1 VTVATSHGVAR
12 RLQRISDDRGLFCV
26 AAVDHRDSMVAEFRQ
41 HAGAEVVPAKTL
53 TRFKADVIA
62 ALGDRPSAV
71 MVEPEFSFPHLTDQG
86 TVPRSVGVVC
96 ALEAQGYMA
105 DPSAGNQLMPGWT
118 PRQLLDAGAD
128 CAKLLILYR
137 PDDEQPAR
145 RQERL
150 VRRVVDDCAA
160 AQLPV
165 LIEPVPYGLA
175 DEDDRRHTIVAS
187 ARRLSALGPM
197 ILKLP
202 YPGEEGC
209 RELSEVD
216 NPWALLSW
224 GVTFDDF
231 ARQLE
236 VAAEAG
242 CSGFMVGR
250 ALWRE
255 AVAEAGRA
263 EVLATTVVRR
273 FDQLCRLMDNGR
285 PWHKVVPPST
295 LDDWPWA
302 R

>member
-1 VTVATSHGVAR
+1 MTVATSHGVVR

-26 AAVDHRDSMVAEFRQ
+26 AAVDHRDSMAAEF
-41 HAGAEVVPAKTL
+41 AEHVTAETL
-53 TRFKADVIA
+53 TRFKADVIS
-62 ALGDRPSAV
+62 ALGERPSAV
-71 MVEPEFSFPHLTDQG
+71 MIEPEFSFPHLTDRG
-86 TVPRSVGVVC
+86 VVPRSVGVIC

-105 DPSAGNQLMPGWT
+105 DPSTGNRLMPGWT
-118 PRQLLDAGAD
+118 PRRLLEAGAD

-137 PDDEQPAR
+137 PDDEDLAR

-150 VRRVVDDCAA
+150 VRRVVEECAA
-160 AQLPV
+160 VQLPV
-165 LIEPVPYGLA
+165 LIEPVPYELA
-175 DEDDRRHTIVAS
+175 DDDDRRRTIVAS

-202 YPGEEGC
+202 YPGEAGC
-209 RELSEVD
+209 RELSEID

-224 GVTFDDF
+224 GVAFEEF

-236 VAAEAG
+236 AAALAG

-263 EVLATTVVRR
+263 EVLATTVVPQ
-273 FDQLCRLMDNGR
+273 FEQLCRLMDNGR
-285 PWHKVVPPST
+285 PWHKVVPPTT